1 MVERFGS
8 FIQEFHSVQLLVTA
22 DGSLGRFKG
31 LLTGLADLTG
41 KFHGEL
47 LAAARAA

>member
-1 MVERFGS
+1 M
-8 FIQEFHSVQLLVTA
+8 QEFHSVQLLVTA
-22 DGSLGRFKG
+22 DGSLSRFKS

-47 LAAARAA
+47 QSAVRAA